1 MKRRVTIQ
9 TPLGEA
15 LQFHRLA
22 GREALSQAYAF
33 DLDLLGSSNALNPKS
48 ILGKPATVV
57 METESGAPRYLAGL
71 VTRFGPS
78 HEDDRQAFYRM
89 RLRPWLWLATRRS
102 DFRIFQDQTVPEI
115 VAAVLGRY
123 GHPMEQK
130 LHRSYRPW
138 TYCVQYRESDF
149 DFVSRLCEHEGIYF
163 WFRHEAEQH
172 VLVFADDIAAS
183 HAPLPG
189 GETVRYHP
197 HEKAGMTGGLEA
209 SERIYE
215 WAQAEEIRPGH
226 HFRNHYDFEKP
237 QADLASRRQMP
248 PGHEHDGF
256 EQYEWPGDYLQH
268 DDGETYARLRTEEQL
283 SQRSRVTGRSNLR
296 ELAPGHTFRLRDHPR
311 EDQNR
316 QHLLLAVDYDLQ
328 ENLQASEGA
337 NASEG
342 SVQRFAFEAQP
353 TSYAWRPRRSTPKP
367 RTRGPQTAVVV
378 GPAGEE
384 IWTDPYGRVKVQF
397 HWDRLGQRN
406 ENSSCWLRVSTAWA
420 GATFGAAALPR
431 IGQEVI
437 VDFLNGDPDYPI
449 VTGRVHNADEMPA
462 WQLPQQKQL
471 TGIRSRELGGGKS
484 NHLAL
489 DDSSGKVQA
498 QLKSDHQS
506 TSLSLGHIGRIED
519 TAGRKDDRGQGF
531 ELRTDGHGAVR
542 AARGLLLSTEARPNA
557 QGHITDMR
565 ETIARLTEGRDL
577 HESLA
582 QVAQQAKAHEAGDQ
596 DEVARA
602 LKAQN
607 DAIRGQGGPSGP
619 GEFPEFQEPHLTLA
633 SPAGIQATTAASTH
647 LVSVEHTAISSG
659 AHTSVATGNS
669 FLVSAK
675 DAVRMVAFN
684 HGIRMAAAAA
694 DIDLTALKDSINALA
709 KLDIKMEANRI
720 TITAKEEVLINGGSS
735 YTRWTAGG
743 IESGTNGL
751 WRAHAASHSMVGPK
765 SDGQPRLPQ
774 PPQLPRGQLDL
785 YHQYVK
791 ADGATRQG
799 VKQGDYTVVDSD
811 GGTHTGKLDANGFA
825 SVAGL
830 PLGQAKV
837 TFGGDPSDP
846 WDTGSYFGQPNRW
859 PTRPASDK
867 SVDAGGGG
875 AGFLGGTGGLGSA
888 AAGLLGQAGGLVSQA
903 SEAASTAQQAVG
915 AVQAIQQGGA
925 KALLGQVG
933 QAASGMAAQTVG
945 AMVPKLPASLPSMPS
960 LKSLATLPRGQTPGF
975 AG

>member
-1 MKRRVTIQ
+1 MSMFDRAGPFARARGSSASMRRRVTLHS
-9 TPLGEA
+9 PLGDA
-15 LQFHRLA
+15 LQFYRLA

-33 DLDLLGSSNALNPKS
+33 DLDLLGSSNALDPKS
-48 ILGKPATVV
+48 ILGKPAAVV

-71 VTRFGPS
+71 VTRFGLS

-115 VAAVLGRY
+115 VSAVLGRY
-123 GHPMEQK
+123 GYPLEQK

-138 TYCVQYRESDF
+138 TYCVQYREDDF
-149 DFVSRLCEHEGIYF
+149 SFVSRLCEHEGIYYH
-163 WFRHEAEQH
+163 FRHEAEQH

-215 WAQAEEIRPGH
+215 WASSDEVRPGQY
-226 HFRNHYDFEKP
+226 FNDDYDFEKP
-237 QADLASRRQMP
+237 RAELSHLRQMP
-248 PGHEHDGF
+248 PGHDHDDFEH
-256 EQYEWPGDYLQH
+256 YEWPGGFTQH
-268 DDGETYARLRTEEQL
+268 DDGETYARLRAEEQL
-283 SQRSRVTGRSNLR
+283 SERSRVTGQANRR
-296 ELAPGHTFRLRDHPR
+296 DLAPGCTFTLTHHPR

-384 IWTDPYGRVKVQF
+384 IWTDRYGRIKVQF

-437 VDFLNGDPDYPI
+437 VDFLNGDPDHPI

-462 WQLPQQKQL
+462 WQLPGQAHL
-471 TGIRSRELGGGKS
+471 SGLRSRELSGSRS
-484 NHLAL
+484 NHLVL
-489 DDSSGKVQA
+489 DDFAGKIQS
-498 QLKSDHQS
+498 QLKSDHNS
-506 TSLSLGHIGRIED
+506 SSLSLGHIARIED
-519 TAGRKDDRGQGF
+519 AAGRKDLRGQGF

-542 AARGLLLSTEARPNA
+542 AARGLLVSTEARPNA

-565 ETIARLTEGRDL
+565 ETMARLTEGRDL

-582 QVAQQAKAHEAGDQ
+582 QVAQQAKAHETGDQ

-694 DIDLTALKDSINALA
+694 DIDITTLKDSINALA

-743 IESGTNGL
+743 IESGTNGT
-751 WRAHAASHSMVGPK
+751 WRAHAASHSMVGPR
-765 SDGQPRLPQ
+765 SVPVPEASLPRLTGNYREFFILQDEAGKP
-774 PPQLPRGQLDL
+774 LPNHPYEMFLDGAL
-785 YHQYVK
+785 FAKERTDAQGRTKVANTREPERVSAEPGIEDDRWFYVS
-791 ADGATRQG
+791 ATYWDGATPYELDFLKDGRQ
-799 VKQGDYTVVDSD
+799 
-811 GGTHTGKLDANGFA
+811 
-825 SVAGL
+825 
-830 PLGQAKV
+830 
-837 TFGGDPSDP
+837 
-846 WDTGSYFGQPNRW
+846 
-859 PTRPASDK
+859 
-867 SVDAGGGG
+867 
-875 AGFLGGTGGLGSA
+875 
-888 AAGLLGQAGGLVSQA
+888 
-903 SEAASTAQQAVG
+903 EA
-915 AVQAIQQGGA
+915 
-925 KALLGQVG
+925 
-933 QAASGMAAQTVG
+933 
-945 AMVPKLPASLPSMPS
+945 
-960 LKSLATLPRGQTPGF
+960 
-975 AG
+975 

>member
-1 MKRRVTIQ
+1 MKRRVILRS
-9 TPLGEA
+9 PLGDA
-15 LQFHRLA
+15 LQFYRLA
-22 GREALSQAYAF
+22 GREALSQACAF
-33 DLDLLGSSNALNPKS
+33 DLDLLGSSNALDPKS

-71 VTRFGPS
+71 VTRFGLS
-78 HEDDRQAFYRM
+78 HEDDRQAFYKM

-115 VAAVLGRY
+115 LTAVLGRY
-123 GHPMEQK
+123 GYPLEQK
-130 LHRSYRPW
+130 LSRSYRTW
-138 TYCVQYRESDF
+138 NYCVQYREDDF
-149 DFVSRLCEHEGIYF
+149 SFVSRLCEHEGIYF

-172 VLVFADDIAAS
+172 VLVFADDIASS

-189 GETVRYHP
+189 GEAVRYHP

-209 SERIYE
+209 SERIHE
-215 WAQAEEIRPGH
+215 WASSDEVRPGH
-226 HFRNHYDFEKP
+226 YFNDDYDFEKP
-237 QADLASRRQMP
+237 RAELSHLRQMP
-248 PGHEHDGF
+248 PGHDHDDF
-256 EQYEWPGDYLQH
+256 ERCEWPGGFTQH

-283 SQRSRVTGRSNLR
+283 SERSRVTGRANR
-296 ELAPGHTFRLRDHPR
+296 RDLAPGCTFTLTHHPR
-311 EDQNR
+311 DDQNR
-316 QHLLLAVDYDLQ
+316 QHLLLAVDYELQ

-337 NASEG
+337 HASEG

-384 IWTDPYGRVKVQF
+384 IWTDPYGRIKVQF

-437 VDFLNGDPDYPI
+437 VDFLNGDPDHPI

-471 TGIRSRELGGGKS
+471 TGIRSRELGGGRS

-531 ELRTDGHGAVR
+531 ELRTDGHGAIR
-542 AARGLLLSTEARPNA
+542 AARGLLVSTEARPNA

-565 ETIARLTEGRDL
+565 ETMARLTEGRDL

-684 HGIRMAAAAA
+684 HGIRLAAAAA

-735 YTRWTAGG
+735 YTRWTAGS
-743 IESGTNGL
+743 IESGTNGQ

-765 SDGQPRLPQ
+765 SVPVQTQPLPFVSDQ
-774 PPQLPRGQLDL
+774 PNWIELNHVYDDL
-785 YHQYVK
+785 EPVK
-791 ADGATRQG
+791 GAPYKLIFDNG
-799 VKQGDYTVVDSD
+799 TVIR
-811 GGTHTGKLDANGFA
+811 GKLDGLGFA
-825 SVAGL
+825 RHDGV
-830 PLGQAKV
+830 P
-837 TFGGDPSDP
+837 D
-846 WDTGSYFGQPNRW
+846 
-859 PTRPASDK
+859 
-867 SVDAGGGG
+867 
-875 AGFLGGTGGLGSA
+875 GSA
-888 AAGLLGQAGGLVSQA
+888 RIEWGEDERPWGGETRHPNERYGAAASARSAVALVQGLLS
-903 SEAASTAQQAVG
+903 
-915 AVQAIQQGGA
+915 
-925 KALLGQVG
+925 
-933 QAASGMAAQTVG
+933 
-945 AMVPKLPASLPSMPS
+945 
-960 LKSLATLPRGQTPGF
+960 
-975 AG
+975 

>member
-1 MKRRVTIQ
+1 MRRRVILRSL
-9 TPLGEA
+9 LGDA
-15 LQFHRLA
+15 LQFYRLA

-33 DLDLLGSSNALNPKS
+33 DLDLLGSSNAIDPAAL
-48 ILGKPATVV
+48 LGKPATVV
-57 METESGAPRYLAGL
+57 METESGSPRYLAGL
-71 VTRFGPS
+71 VTRFGLS

-130 LHRSYRPW
+130 LSRSYRPW
-138 TYCVQYRESDF
+138 TYCVQYHESDF
-149 DFVSRLCEHEGIYF
+149 DFISRLCEHEGIYYH
-163 WFRHEAEQH
+163 FRHEAEQH
-172 VLVFADDIAAS
+172 VLVFADDIASAHS
-183 HAPLPG
+183 PLPG

-215 WAQAEEIRPGH
+215 WASSDEVRPGH
-226 HFRNHYDFEKP
+226 YFNDDYDFEKP
-237 QADLASRRQMP
+237 RAELSHLRQMP
-248 PGHEHDGF
+248 PGHDHDDF
-256 EQYEWPGDYLQH
+256 ERYEWPGGFTQH
-268 DDGETYARLRTEEQL
+268 DDGETYARIRTEEQL
-283 SQRSRVTGRSNLR
+283 SERSRVTGRANR
-296 ELAPGHTFRLRDHPR
+296 RDLAPGCTFTLTHHPR

-316 QHLLLAVDYDLQ
+316 EHLLISVDYDLQ

-337 NASEG
+337 HASEG

-353 TSYAWRPRRSTPKP
+353 TSYAWRPP
-367 RTRGPQTAVVV
+367 RTTAKPWTDGPQTALVV

-384 IWTDPYGRVKVQF
+384 IWTDRYGRIKVQF

-437 VDFLNGDPDYPI
+437 VDFLNGDLDHPI

-462 WQLPQQKQL
+462 WQLPHQKHL
-471 TGIRSRELGGGKS
+471 SGLRSRELGGSRS
-484 NHLAL
+484 NHLVL
-489 DDSSGKVQA
+489 DDFAGKIQS
-498 QLKSDHQS
+498 QLKSDHDS
-506 TSLSLGHIGRIED
+506 SSLSLGHIARIED
-519 TAGRKDDRGQGF
+519 TAGRKDLRGQGF
-531 ELRTDGHGAVR
+531 ELRTDGHGAIR
-542 AARGLLLSTEARPNA
+542 AARGLLVSTEARANA

-565 ETIARLTEGRDL
+565 ETVARLTEGRDL

-607 DAIRGQGGPSGP
+607 DAIKGSGGPSAQ
-619 GEFPEFQEPHLTLA
+619 GEFPEFQEPHLTLS
-633 SPAGIQATTAASTH
+633 SPAGIQATTQGSTN

-684 HGIRMAAAAA
+684 NGIRMAAAAA

-765 SDGQPRLPQ
+765 SVPVPR
-774 PPQLPRGQLDL
+774 
-785 YHQYVK
+785 
-791 ADGATRQG
+791 
-799 VKQGDYTVVDSD
+799 
-811 GGTHTGKLDANGFA
+811 
-825 SVAGL
+825 
-830 PLGQAKV
+830 
-837 TFGGDPSDP
+837 
-846 WDTGSYFGQPNRW
+846 
-859 PTRPASDK
+859 
-867 SVDAGGGG
+867 
-875 AGFLGGTGGLGSA
+875 
-888 AAGLLGQAGGLVSQA
+888 
-903 SEAASTAQQAVG
+903 
-915 AVQAIQQGGA
+915 
-925 KALLGQVG
+925 
-933 QAASGMAAQTVG
+933 
-945 AMVPKLPASLPSMPS
+945 ASLPRLTGNYREFFILQDEAGKPLPNHPYEMFLDGALFAKERTDAQGRTKVANTSEPERVS
-960 LKSLATLPRGQTPGF
+960 AEPGIEDDRWFYISATYWDGSTPYELDFLKDGSQEA
-975 AG
+975 